1 MGLRLVVLPEVL
13 AVCRLAANAG
23 VPGWVATGGFCSI
36 TRTGEELSIVAEQA
50 HVPAGVR
57 VEGGWRALKV
67 VGPIPFE
74 TVGVLVG
81 VAAPLAQAGI
91 SLFALSTFDT
101 DYLLVKADR
110 LEAARA
116 ALAGAGHEVT

>member
-1 MGLRLVVLPEVL
+1 MGLRLMVLPEIL
-13 AVCRLAANAG
+13 AVCRLAADAE
-23 VPGWVATGGFCSI
+23 VPGWGATGGFSSI

-57 VEGGWRALKV
+57 AEGGWRALKV
-67 VGPIPFE
+67 AGPIPFE
-74 TVGVLVG
+74 AVGVLAG
-81 VAAPLAQAGI
+81 VAAPLARAGI

-101 DYLLVKADR
+101 DYVLVKGDR

-116 ALAGAGHEVT
+116 ALIGAGHEVA